1 MRINDVILQSVSKV
15 VSFIILTLGFYLFFA
30 GHNNPGGG
38 FVGGLVLAAALVL
51 LYLSFDIETL
61 EKGLPIDFKYVAATG
76 AFIAVTTGIG
86 GTIFG
91 EPFLKQ
97 TITSFHLPI
106 LGEIEFS
113 TVTLFE
119 LGVALTVVGVVITI
133 MISISK
139 DVM

>member
-1 MRINDVILQSVSKV
+1 M
-15 VSFIILTLGFYLFFA
+15 
-30 GHNNPGGG
+30 
-38 FVGGLVLAAALVL
+38 AAALVL

-76 AFIAVTTGIG
+76 AFIAVATGIG